1 LFTYRLLALFSGPE
15 NDGYLDR
22 NGFRGHHRISTMM
35 TFWFAER
42 VMSQTVLAPVQTKIL
57 EVPVS
62 QPEVARRSCR
72 GAEIL
77 VRGLIKNGVDKIF
90 GLPGGAVLHIYDE
103 LWRFRDE
110 ITHYLVR
117 HEQGA
122 VHAAEGYARATGKVG
137 VALVTS
143 GPGAT
148 NAVTGIATAY
158 MDSIPLVVITGQ
170 VPSTMIGTD
179 AFQEVDTFGVTLPI
193 VKHSYLVRDVRDLEA
208 IIDEAF
214 AIARS
219 GKPGPVVIDV
229 PKDITGQICNE
240 SRKLHDDF
248 LFDETPEFLD
258 RSKIETVVEKLLG
271 AKRPVFYVGGGI
283 VTGDAADELM
293 QVVEKLAVPVTP
305 TLMGL
310 GGFPTAHPQ
319 SLGMLGMHGT
329 YSANTAIAE
338 CDLLF
343 AVGVRFDDRVTGKL
357 ATFAPNAE
365 IIHIDIDPA
374 NIGKN
379 KNPHLSVVADAKT
392 ALQTIRKVLDETD
405 AAVLEASRVSRSE
418 WWQRIEEWKDS
429 VPLVC
434 ERSETEIKPQM
445 LIEELHRVTNGDAV
459 IVTDVGQH
467 QMWAAQFYP
476 VKYARQFLTSGGLG
490 TMGFGL
496 PAAMGAQLACP
507 EKQVVAVVGDG
518 GFQMTNQEIITAIQ
532 YGIPLKVV
540 IMNNG
545 YLGMVRQ
552 WQEMFYDRAYSEV
565 DLSVSPDFVKL
576 AEAYGALGL
585 RAEKPGELTEVLER
599 GLNFA
604 GVAIMDIVVSKEE
617 NVFPIVPAG
626 GNARDMILK

>member
-1 LFTYRLLALFSGPE
+1 MKDA
-15 NDGYLDR
+15 
-22 NGFRGHHRISTMM
+22 
-35 TFWFAER
+35 
-42 VMSQTVLAPVQTKIL
+42 VQVQTTTVKTKSV
-57 EVPVS
+57 ETEPHF
-62 QPEVARRSCR
+62 PR
-72 GAEIL
+72 GAEIV
-77 VRGLIKNGVDKIF
+77 VRGLIKNGVDTIF

-103 LWRFRDE
+103 IWRFRDE

-170 VPSTMIGTD
+170 VPSAMIGTD

-193 VKHSYLVRDVRDLEA
+193 VKHSYLVRNVCELESV
-208 IIDEAF
+208 IDEAF
-214 AIARS
+214 EIASS
-219 GKPGPVVIDV
+219 GKPGPVVIDI
-229 PKDITGQICNE
+229 PKDITAQIC
-240 SRKLHDDF
+240 RTPKKLREDF
-248 LFDETPEFLD
+248 LFEEKETFVDKGL
-258 RSKIETVVEKLLG
+258 IETVVEKLLE
-271 AKRPVFYVGGGI
+271 AKRPIFYVGGGI
-283 VTGDAADELM
+283 VTSNAADELIRVAEAL
-293 QVVEKLAVPVTP
+293 QVPVTP

-310 GGFPTAHPQ
+310 GGFPTAHPL

-329 YSANTAIAE
+329 YAANTAIAE
-338 CDLLF
+338 SDLLF
-343 AVGVRFDDRVTGKL
+343 AIGVRFDDRVTGKL

-365 IIHIDIDPA
+365 IIHIDIDPS

-379 KNPHLSVVADAKT
+379 KRPDISVVADAST
-392 ALQTIRKVLDETD
+392 ALNAILEKFEQTD
-405 AAVLEASRVSRSE
+405 AGTIAKSHASRKD
-418 WWQRIEEWKDS
+418 WWDKINGWCES

-434 ERSETEIKPQM
+434 ERSETEIKPQA
-445 LIEELHRVTNGDAV
+445 LIEELYRVTDGEAI

-467 QMWAAQFYP
+467 QMRAAQFYP
-476 VKYARQFLTSGGLG
+476 FKYSRQWLTSGGLG

-496 PAAMGAQLACP
+496 PAAMGALLGRP
-507 EKQVVAVVGDG
+507 DKQVVAVVGDG
-518 GFQMTNQEIITAIQ
+518 GFQMTNQEIITAVQ
-532 YGIPLKVV
+532 YNIPLKVV

-585 RAEKPGELTEVLER
+585 RAEKPDELAAVLEE
-599 GLNFA
+599 GLA
-604 GVAIMDIVVSKEE
+604 HKGVTIMDIVVSKEE